1 MIYNIWLLLQPQLPK
16 VLDEDEMDEE
26 EEEPVDEENYSTTLI
41 DYVTVNLASKEVV
54 EKLKEQNPPQKPK
67 KQEL

>member
-1 MIYNIWLLLQPQLPK
+1 
-16 VLDEDEMDEE
+16 MDEE

>member
-1 MIYNIWLLLQPQLPK
+1 
-16 VLDEDEMDEE
+16 MDEE

-41 DYVTVNLASKEVV
+41 DYVTVNLATKEVV
-54 EKLKEQNPPQKPK
+54 EKLKEQNSPQKPK